1 MIKFR
6 DKEIKYLRY
15 SYFKIQIFRDIL
27 DPDPKLCLEEKNGV
41 KNIYKKKMTKKTKV
55 NNC

>member
-55 NNC
+55 NYC